1 MEYLQDYGDFNPRT
15 KLDAIEY
22 VNNNY
27 YALKQIMNLDNKMDE
42 DELKEIL
49 IKYFSRFP
57 DQISSI
63 SLQLFGHSINYTPT
77 LNNIGGVIK
86 YR

>member
-27 YALKQIMNLDNKMDE
+27 YALKQIMNLHKNM
-42 DELKEIL
+42 ELIKIIWVVRFLWVNFNLIYGRNWDIL
-49 IKYFSRFP
+49 IN
-57 DQISSI
+57 Q
-63 SLQLFGHSINYTPT
+63 N
-77 LNNIGGVIK
+77 
-86 YR
+86 

>member
-1 MEYLQDYGDFNPRT
+1 
-15 KLDAIEY
+15 
-22 VNNNY
+22 
-27 YALKQIMNLDNKMDE
+27 MNLDNKMDE

-63 SLQLFGHSINYTPT
+63 SLQLFGHSRNYTPT